1 MRIPVYGC
9 GVIGSLLVHALCTAG
24 NEVTV
29 ISRGRWKEILSTDG
43 LHLKYVLQHKE
54 TIDHPEVAEQ
64 VTGNVSWDLVFSVT
78 QGWQQEALLDTL
90 PGIHGEML
98 VLIGNNPLCQ
108 EMEKKIHGLTPEQ
121 KVLFGFQSSA
131 GVREE
136 HAVKIFRAGKTGLT
150 LGYVHQKPEEPERKM
165 LGQALDGSGFCLEW
179 CDDMQGYLYTHAAF
193 VLPCVYLCY
202 GHGCDLRIVRYAEI
216 RCVLQA
222 ARERY
227 RLRMRSTIRA
237 GYGRS

>member
-29 ISRGRWKEILSTDG
+29 ISQGRWKEILSTDG
-43 LHLKYVLQHKE
+43 LHLKHVLQHKE

-64 VTGNVSWDLVFSVT
+64 VMGNVSWDLVFSVM

-90 PGIHGEML
+90 AGIHGKML

-165 LGQALDGSGFCLEW
+165 
-179 CDDMQGYLYTHAAF
+179 QG
-193 VLPCVYLCY
+193 
-202 GHGCDLRIVRYAEI
+202 
-216 RCVLQA
+216 
-222 ARERY
+222 
-227 RLRMRSTIRA
+227 A
-237 GYGRS
+237 GA